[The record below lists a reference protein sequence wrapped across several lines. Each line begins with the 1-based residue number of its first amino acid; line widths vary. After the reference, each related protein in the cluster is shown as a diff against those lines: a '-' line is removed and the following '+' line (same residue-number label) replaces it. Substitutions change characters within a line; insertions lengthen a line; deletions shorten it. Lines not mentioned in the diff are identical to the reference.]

1 MPIPHA
7 RAFIFSSMIVWL
19 AVSDVFA
26 EGAELPVTTNHS
38 TVLYAT
44 QTAAEEGD
52 IQTLASHK
60 VTNGA
65 GRFEWRTDTLKPG
78 DYLVLVNYSS
88 DFGDVR
94 IDVDVED
101 SNVATTLEA
110 TPRVFPETDL
120 WYQRSFDRMQLPGS
134 LSISDGTKEVQLRV
148 NPASP
153 DDTVAIRALEL
164 IPLADTAGARVE
176 VERAEAA
183 RPDADWFSDLRYG
196 LMFHWTS
203 QAAPRS
209 GASQDYA
216 AAVAEFDVQTFVQM
230 VASTG
235 ADYIIFT
242 TNHADP
248 HFPAPLNEWEK
259 LHPGQTTERDLV
271 RELADELHEHGVAL
285 LLYFATHIYADLE
298 HADQTHFTDANVRL
312 LSEVGERYGRSI
324 TGFWLDGWYQA
335 AEKYGHLP
343 YEEVYRAS
351 KAGNSDRLLALNS
364 WIYPIVTPWQDY
376 WAGETFSIPTVPS
389 ARIIDD
395 GPGAGLRYHALLAL
409 EGGWVHTA
417 HDTPIPAPV
426 LDTGELL
433 EFIDAS
439 VGKGP
444 VTLNVLIY
452 QDGTIS
458 DLSMNV
464 LQQIGAHL
472 STGSN

>member
-1 MPIPHA
+1 MPKSPA
-7 RAFIFSSMIVWL
+7 RAFIFSSMIVCL
-19 AVSDVFA
+19 AASDVLA
-26 EGAELPVTTNHS
+26 EGVDLPVTTNRP
-38 TVLYAT
+38 TVFYVT
-44 QTAAEEGD
+44 QTAAEDGD

-65 GRFEWRTDTLKPG
+65 ARFDWNGDTLTPG

-88 DFGDVR
+88 DLGDVG
-94 IDVDVED
+94 IDVDVAD
-101 SNVATTLEA
+101 SNVAATLEA

-120 WYQRSFDRMQLPGS
+120 WYQRSFDQMQLPGS
-134 LSISDGTKEVQLRV
+134 LSISGGSKEVQLSV
-148 NPASP
+148 NSASP
-153 DDTVAIRALEL
+153 DDIVAIRALEL
-164 IPLADTAGARVE
+164 VPLADAADARAE
-176 VERAEAA
+176 IERAEAV
-183 RPDADWFSDLRYG
+183 RPDADWFSVLRYG

-209 GASQDYA
+209 GASQGYA
-216 AAVAEFDVQTFVQM
+216 AAVAEFDVQAFVQM

-248 HFPAPLNEWEK
+248 HFPAPLDEWEK

-271 RELADELHEHGVAL
+271 REIADELAKHEITL
-285 LLYFATHIYADLE
+285 ILYFATHIYADLE
-298 HADQTHFTDANVRL
+298 NADQRHFMDANTRL
-312 LSEVGERYGRSI
+312 LTEVGERYGRSI
-324 TGFWLDGWYQA
+324 AGFWLDGWYQA
-335 AEKYGHLP
+335 AEKYGDLP
-343 YEEVYRAS
+343 YEQVYRAS
-351 KAGNSDRLLALNS
+351 KAGNADRLLALNS

-376 WAGETFSIPTVPS
+376 WAGETYSIPTVPS
-389 ARIIDD
+389 ARIIVD

-417 HDTPIPAPV
+417 RDTPIPAPV

-439 VGKGP
+439 AGKGP

-458 DLSMNV
+458 DLSMEV
-464 LQQIGAHL
+464 LQQIRILL

>member
-1 MPIPHA
+1 MPGSHA
-7 RAFIFSSMIVWL
+7 RAFIFSSMIICLVP
-19 AVSDVFA
+19 SDAFA
-26 EGAELPVTTNHS
+26 EGAELPATTNHS
-38 TVLYAT
+38 TAFYAT
-44 QTAAEEGD
+44 QTTAEEGD

-65 GRFEWRTDTLKPG
+65 GRFEWRTDTLTPG

-88 DFGDVR
+88 DLGDVR
-94 IDVDVED
+94 IDVDVAD
-101 SNVATTLEA
+101 SNVTATLGA
-110 TPRVFPETDL
+110 TPRVFPETDD
-120 WYQRSFDRMQLPGS
+120 WYQRSFDRMKLPGS
-134 LSISDGTKEVQLRV
+134 LSISDGSQQVRIRV
-148 NPASP
+148 DPASA

-164 IPLADTAGARVE
+164 IPLANAPDARDE
-176 VERAEAA
+176 IERAEAA
-183 RPDADWFSDLRYG
+183 RPDTDWFSDLRYG

-203 QAAPRS
+203 QAAPRA
-209 GASQDYA
+209 GASQNYA
-216 AAVAEFDVQTFVQM
+216 TAVAEFNVQAFVQM

-242 TNHADP
+242 TNHAAP
-248 HFPAPLNEWEK
+248 HFPAPLSEWEK

-271 RELADELHEHGVAL
+271 RELADELDKHDIAL
-285 LLYFATHIYADLE
+285 ILYFATHIYADLE
-298 HADQTHFTDANVRL
+298 HADRTHFTDANVRL

-324 TGFWLDGWYQA
+324 AGFWLDGWYQA
-335 AEKYGHLP
+335 AEKYGDLP
-343 YEEVYRAS
+343 YKEVYRAS
-351 KAGNSDRLLALNS
+351 KAGNADRLLALNS

-395 GPGAGLRYHALLAL
+395 GPGTGLRYHALLAL
-409 EGGWVHTA
+409 EGEWVHTA

-433 EFIDAS
+433 KFINAS
-439 VGKGP
+439 AGKGP

-458 DLSMNV
+458 EPSMNV
-464 LQQIGAHL
+464 LRQVRAQL